1 MAQST
6 KNSSDQPSLRELL
19 RFKKAERPGEA
30 FWERFDHE
38 LHHRMMQTLVKKDPW
53 YVQVMRGLSGRI
65 AQATATF
72 GAACFLTFMVVG
84 PAMNSKERFEGRTH
98 AQAEQAMTEPS
109 ANAEL
114 TEPKFAQADYQ
125 IDVVSKAD
133 LKSGI
138 GVSEEYHMDSI
149 QVASYDAE
157 VYTIDSAFSG
167 VLEFASTGV
176 ALAY

>member
-6 KNSSDQPSLRELL
+6 KNSSDQPSLEELL
-19 RFKKAERPGEA
+19 RFKKAEKPNEA
-30 FWERFDHE
+30 FWERFDNE

-65 AQATATF
+65 AQTTAVL
-72 GAACFLTFMVVG
+72 GAACFLALMVVR
-84 PAMNSKERFEGRTH
+84 PTVTSVEQFESQTL
-98 AQAEQAMTEPS
+98 AKAEQILSDASEAVGLEKS
-109 ANAEL
+109 Q
-114 TEPKFAQADYQ
+114 FAKADYQ
-125 IDVVSKAD
+125 IDAVSKAD
-133 LKSGI
+133 LKSGV

-167 VLEFASTGV
+167 APEFASAGV
-176 ALAY
+176 ALVF